1 MPLFVFSLLDCVCH
15 SAAGVHIRVGYQQ
28 ARAWGVAHIN
38 NFGQTFATGVGI
50 QHVIN
55 SVVASTTN
63 CVTFSGNGGTTALSQ
78 VDTKHND
85 QGHTEGAWVK
95 RAGVL
100 RLLCCVLV
108 DCLVL

>member
-1 MPLFVFSLLDCVCH
+1 
-15 SAAGVHIRVGYQQ
+15 VGYQQ

-78 VDTKHND
+78 VKGKKHT
-85 QGHTEGAWVK
+85 QAHRG
-95 RAGVL
+95 GVGSRGL
-100 RLLCCVLV
+100 AC
-108 DCLVL
+108 